1 MKGGLLGMQLEEQPW
16 RKVLYAGPEA
26 GLGQID
32 KGALSGLPSYGDQAD
47 RQAGGS
53 KESIAEG
60 WVGLC
65 RL

>member
-1 MKGGLLGMQLEEQPW
+1 MKGGLLGVRLEEQPW
-16 RKVLYAGPEA
+16 RKVLHAGPE
-26 GLGQID
+26 GELGQID
-32 KGALSGLPSYGDQAD
+32 KGALSGLPSYSNQAD

-53 KESIAEG
+53 KEGIAEG